1 MMSNPYRKLGM
12 SFIVAGATFA
22 PIAYFIINS
31 IPLTSIA
38 LSLIMIGVTSL
49 ALASTRP
56 QISPEAARIILETG
70 EPPKCSHIL
79 VLFSNRLAKDIDF
92 DMACHFCQLLLGD
105 EIFFISMK
113 SVQ

>member
-1 MMSNPYRKLGM
+1 MTSNPYCKLGI

-38 LSLIMIGVTSL
+38 LLLIMIGVTSI

-70 EPPKCSHIL
+70 MENI
-79 VLFSNRLAKDIDF
+79 A
-92 DMACHFCQLLLGD
+92 ALLEELGLTNKA
-105 EIFFISMK
+105 IYLPSA
-113 SVQ
+113 